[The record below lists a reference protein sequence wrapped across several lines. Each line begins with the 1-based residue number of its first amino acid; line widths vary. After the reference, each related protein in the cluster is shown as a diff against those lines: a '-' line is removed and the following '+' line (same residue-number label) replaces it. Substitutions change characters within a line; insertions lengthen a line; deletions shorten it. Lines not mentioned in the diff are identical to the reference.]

1 MTNTFPRVIKSNS
14 LFTDFIGF
22 DDLFN
27 TIEQVANGVKNSK
40 YPPYNIIK
48 NVDTILIEIAVAG
61 FQKEDIEIFIE
72 KDVLYVTGKHEEKDV
87 ENYIYKGIAKRSFKH
102 EFPLQKYF
110 EVVDASIKDGIL
122 KVYLKNTVPE
132 ESKKKIINI
141 S

>member
-1 MTNTFPRVIKSNS
+1 MTNTFPRVIKSNP

-22 DDLFN
+22 DDLFD

-48 NVDTILIEIAVAG
+48 NVDNIIIEIAIAG
-61 FQKEDIEIFIE
+61 FQKEDIEIFVE
-72 KDVLYVTGKHEEKDV
+72 KDILYVTGKHEEKDV

-110 EVVDASIKDGIL
+110 EVVNASINDGIL
-122 KVYLKNTVPE
+122 KINLKNSIPE
-132 ESKKKIINI
+132 DQKKKIINI